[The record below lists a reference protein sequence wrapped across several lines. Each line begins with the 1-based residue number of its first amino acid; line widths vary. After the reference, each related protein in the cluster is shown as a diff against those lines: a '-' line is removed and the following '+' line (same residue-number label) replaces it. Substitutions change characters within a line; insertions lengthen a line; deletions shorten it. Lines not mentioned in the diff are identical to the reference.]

1 MNSEIYRRVD
11 REQNCH
17 EPAEVFLEK
26 ELILD
31 ITNLVFEKG

>member
-1 MNSEIYRRVD
+1 MNSEIYSRVN

-17 EPAEVFLEK
+17 ESAEVFLEK
-26 ELILD
+26 EIILD